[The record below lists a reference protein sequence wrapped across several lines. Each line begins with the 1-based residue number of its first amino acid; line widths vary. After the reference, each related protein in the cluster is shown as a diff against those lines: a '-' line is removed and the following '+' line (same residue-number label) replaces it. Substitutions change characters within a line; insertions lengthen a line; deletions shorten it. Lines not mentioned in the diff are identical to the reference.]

1 MEIKLICKKC
11 GHDVTK
17 RDVIYA
23 DTFCDKCGV
32 VKVQIHCPCGAKLLP
47 PKNPFSEGIEWNVVM
62 KIGTPNTLNGA

>member
-1 MEIKLICKKC
+1 MAVKMICKKC

-47 PKNPFSEGIEWNVVM
+47 PKNPFSEGIE
-62 KIGTPNTLNGA
+62 